1 MKSTQ
6 EGKKAKGGIKQ
17 EKYDDDQ
24 DKGND
29 DDEEDDDDDNDKK
42 KTSSK
47 PDVKLDKNKKTKVLQ
62 FILRIHQ
69 IGTLEQRQC

>member
-24 DKGND
+24 EDKGDD
-29 DDEEDDDDDNDKK
+29 DDEEDDKK

-47 PDVKLDKNKKTKVLQ
+47 PDVKLDKNKKTKVL
-62 FILRIHQ
+62 
-69 IGTLEQRQC
+69 